1 MRTAAIRISCVLF
14 ALLVTAGCLPG
25 KPEEK
30 VSTNRMG
37 FAEFTYEGKT
47 AHIDK
52 VKLRL
57 KKTDPDAFLNIR
69 GIRKCYCSISNKLAD
84 YRNREDYIFIY
95 FQVPFDSITKIEDL
109 GNNDYSEK
117 ASIQA
122 AFGKASLTSADK
134 SCKVKFLKI
143 DTDNMRA
150 YGMFSFTAYQ
160 YEEGMYGEDR
170 EDYRAEEMPEPKEV
184 IISDGI
190 FFAEIEDLEFS
201 GLGPKAKKK

>member
-1 MRTAAIRISCVLF
+1 MSCVVF
-14 ALLVTAGCLPG
+14 ALLMISGCSQNKPDDKTAF
-25 KPEEK
+25 
-30 VSTNRMG
+30 NRMG

-57 KKTDPDAFLNIR
+57 KKTDPDAFLNIA
-69 GIRKCYCSISNKLAD
+69 GTRKCYCSISNELAN
-84 YRNREDYIFIY
+84 YGNREDYIFVY

-109 GNNDYSEK
+109 GNNEYSKK

-160 YEEGMYGEDR
+160 YEEGIYGEDR
-170 EDYRAEEMPEPKEV
+170 EDYCAEEMPVPKEV
-184 IISDGI
+184 VISDGI

-201 GLGPKAKKK
+201 GLDPKAKKK